1 MTDGKAK
8 AEYIRAR
15 NGLIAETA
23 AVLAALVFIFGFVF
37 GIHIQKGDDMYPAIK
52 DGDMI
57 LYYRTHDVMN
67 TEAVVYKA
75 GGEML
80 TGRVEATGG
89 AVIDMTAD
97 YQMTFDGNYLP
108 ISPAD
113 GIYERTYAPD
123 TFVSL
128 PIIIDDDSC
137 FILGDKRES
146 ARDSREFGPVLKK
159 NVKGRIVTVLRRRQ
173 I

>member
-1 MTDGKAK
+1 MENAK
-8 AEYIRAR
+8 EKYIRAR
-15 NGLIAETA
+15 NGLILEIVL
-23 AVLAALVFIFGFVF
+23 VLAAFVIIFGFIFG
-37 GIHIQKGDDMYPAIK
+37 IHVQKGDDMYPAIK

-67 TEAVVYKA
+67 TEAVVYEA
-75 GGEML
+75 DGRVR

-89 AVIDMTAD
+89 AVIDMTTD

-108 ISPAD
+108 VSPTD
-113 GIYERTYAPD
+113 GIYERTYAPETYVD
-123 TFVSL
+123 L
-128 PIIIDDDSC
+128 PIIIDEDAC
-137 FILGDKRES
+137 FILGDKRET
-146 ARDSREFGPVLKK
+146 AKDSREFGPILKR